1 MPGTY
6 IPKSPDDVAHSAAE
20 VGINRHDEYVGRGV
34 KTPASPAE
42 NTVTYTLEFRQTEAF
57 PGQPYPCSAMLPL
70 LWLDEC
76 NGCRMGSLDPLTA
89 GEDDDTP
96 VQSDAGRSAAQ
107 RPFLCAVC
115 FLPGDAYAGVF
126 LPEERRGLSGDL
138 PGHDVLGPG
147 GEDFSAAFGRAG
159 NGPLPPEPGLPGG
172 RGGGRER
179 VLEEHGVGEWEPE

>member
-1 MPGTY
+1 M
-6 IPKSPDDVAHSAAE
+6 AHSATE

-34 KTPASPAE
+34 KTPASLAE
-42 NTVTYTLEFRQTEAF
+42 NTLTYTLEFRPTEAF
-57 PGQPYPCSAMLPL
+57 PGQSYPCSAMVPL

-96 VQSDAGRSAAQ
+96 V
-107 RPFLCAVC
+107 
-115 FLPGDAYAGVF
+115 
-126 LPEERRGLSGDL
+126 PEERRGLSGDL

-179 VLEEHGVGEWEPE
+179 VLEEHGVAEWEPE